1 MAYVVYRT
9 SDSKICNEK
18 AYGKEVWAT
27 EAAAKAAMTR
37 ILRKERYPGAELRV
51 QELQAYRMLIE
62 ETVERVNMMT
72 GQTYR
77 ESVNTPSYCS
87 PSSEA
92 YWSA

>member
-9 SDSKICNEK
+9 SDSKIVNEK

-27 EAAAKAAMTR
+27 EGAAKAAMTR
-37 ILRKERYPGAELRV
+37 IIKKNRYPGAELRV
-51 QELQAYRMLIE
+51 QELGAYRMLIE
-62 ETVERVNMMT
+62 EKVERVNMMS
-72 GQTYR
+72 GEKYM
-77 ESVNTPSYCS
+77 ESINTPNYCS